1 MADYTV
7 EREFQ
12 LNNERAPQA
21 TITVNCDFDERIV
34 LLRTASANS
43 ASDQENV
50 IGKNVVDSDRLQI
63 RPGEFCFFDL
73 QAPFRPQPNSAKGGV
88 VAVFTSFAGIK
99 YPKRI
104 SQPMFD
110 RRFRY
115 VGVAQVPAD
124 PSGKI
129 NSSSGVSVRKGGAA
143 SLVNTSGRVILP
155 GQILRARLPSVN
167 LEEREEQYSHVRGFN
182 NRETHI
188 LNKPVATLD
197 VVDYREIAD
206 EFDAVVANLFTQ
218 YGRINLPHYLS
229 LPPYNIEENYDTLT
243 QEAADAKLLLALSMF
258 SGVVAAMEKGLVV
271 PTSNDKNIAN
281 WRAVGSVLS
290 NSGDSGS
297 LMKHDWVA
305 PGSSVKPNDARD
317 LIQATQEV
325 NTQTRASANVRLART
340 KATIYARLKVEVDAI
355 TGDGALDDATKLAR
369 ISTLFGGGY
378 DNIKNAI
385 EPRITAAVEAAPA
398 FMNAEA
404 RLAPAIASQTA
415 SATKILADLTAAQEG
430 FVPITGPIELEA
442 RANEHKATVQNLA
455 VLFGIAAHP
464 GTTDLTQSNED
475 SELGLAGLTRILY
488 GSTNGLKNET
498 VAKIREYVLHDL
510 PQPSQSQ
517 TPFGDRSFSA
527 SSFAKRMELVYSN
540 ASPNFARMMGRKYDS
555 LFRCVVGTALTQARA
570 NEVIDYAS

>member
-1 MADYTV
+1 MVDYTV
-7 EREFQ
+7 GREFQ
-12 LNNERAPQA
+12 LNNDRAPQA

-50 IGKNVVDSDRLQI
+50 IGKGVVDSDRLQI
-63 RPGEFCFFDL
+63 RPGEFCFFDT

-104 SQPMFD
+104 SQTMFD

-167 LEEREEQYSHVRGFN
+167 LEEREQQYSHVWGYN

-188 LNKPVATLD
+188 LGKPVATLD

-206 EFDAVVANLFTQ
+206 EFDTVVAKLFTN

-271 PTSNDKNIAN
+271 PTSNDKEIAV
-281 WRAVGSVLS
+281 WRAAGSVLS
-290 NSGDSGS
+290 NSKDSGA
-297 LMKHDWVA
+297 LMKHTWVA
-305 PGSSVKPNDARD
+305 PGTSINPVDVRN
-317 LIQATQEV
+317 LIQASQEV
-325 NTQTRASANVRLART
+325 NTQTIAVTQASAAEI
-340 KATIYARLKVEVDAI
+340 KAVIYNELRAKV
-355 TGDGALDDATKLAR
+355 
-369 ISTLFGGGY
+369 
-378 DNIKNAI
+378 NAI
-385 EPRITAAVEAAPA
+385 LAPAGRNADKLNAINALFNTNYNNTKNDIEQAITAAVTAPA
-398 FMNAEA
+398 FVTAQA
-404 RLAPAIASQTA
+404 PLAAASTNQA
-415 SATKILADLTAAQEG
+415 ALFTKILADLATAQEG
-430 FVPITGPIELEA
+430 FVPITSPIELDA

-464 GTTDLTQSNED
+464 SASDLTQNNED

-488 GSTNGLKNET
+488 GSTNGLKKE
-498 VAKIREYVLHDL
+498 VVDKIREYVLHDL

-517 TPFGDRSFSA
+517 TPFGDRSFSS
-527 SSFAKRMELVYSN
+527 SSFAKRVELVYNN

-555 LFRCVVGTALTQARA
+555 LFRCVVGTALTQSRA
-570 NEVIDYAS
+570 NEVVDYAA